1 VIEDSTSLH
10 LARDC
15 SGRSAK
21 MQKEIHLRAE
31 SKPSFD
37 ASKPVGKR
45 EDLVR
50 KQADS
55 RRQARNHL

>member
-1 VIEDSTSLH
+1 VIEGSTIFH

-31 SKPSFD
+31 SKLSFD
-37 ASKPVGKR
+37 A
-45 EDLVR
+45 
-50 KQADS
+50 KQACRQASGS
-55 RRQARNHL
+55 RRQAGNHL